1 MPDLQISLTEGQFKE
16 MLSGY
21 YAKDELRQRMTQDEL
36 QKIAEKVNKEIDIP
50 ILNERRE
57 GKILLKIILKVDTF
71 LFNNLPN
78 EIYDLIRS
86 LDDGISEIEAKSLVR
101 RLAKLANQ
109 KINIP
114 YIPEAL
120 EYVLFNF
127 TIALVVNAM
136 RNKWNI
142 DKAINRLSKKDIPIN
157 LEDDDKLENMILNE

>member
-1 MPDLQISLTEGQFKE
+1 MPDLQISLTEKQFKE

-21 YAKDELRQRMTQDEL
+21 YAKDEHRHRMTQDEL

-50 ILNERRE
+50 LLNEMKE
-57 GKILLKIILKVDTF
+57 GKILLKIILKIDRF
-71 LFNNLPN
+71 LYDNLPN

-86 LDDGISEIEAKSLVR
+86 LDDGISENEAKLLVR

-114 YIPEAL
+114 YIPEGL
-120 EYVLFNF
+120 EYILFNF

-142 DKAINRLSKKDIPIN
+142 EKAINKISKKDIPEN
-157 LEDDDKLENMILNE
+157 MEDNDKLENMILIE